1 MLHFVNNLCVLK
13 EMAGGGA
20 GRGRLQQLCH
30 IGPFQKLIAV
40 LDALMFN
47 IQKAEYFPNTWLHA
61 YHQHFERARQRRW
74 LQLFTLPKAG
84 LRRLI
89 N

>member
-1 MLHFVNNLCVLK
+1 
-13 EMAGGGA
+13 
-20 GRGRLQQLCH
+20 
-30 IGPFQKLIAV
+30 